1 MKHNYTTFEKIGLTL
16 LITGSLLTVTA
27 VLIVAFKADAL
38 LGIIL
43 FGLFT
48 SVLGALMLL
57 R

>member
-1 MKHNYTTFEKIGLTL
+1 MKHKYTTFEKIGLTL

-27 VLIVAFKADAL
+27 ILIVAFKADAL

-43 FGLFT
+43 FGLST
-48 SVLGALMLL
+48 AVLGALMLL